1 MIRVAIAALGA
12 LAVQDPRPA
21 PAAGAAVARVYDLA
35 RIAPRGQPDERRQV
49 FLPGLHDPFD
59 WDFDEPYFD
68 VPSGDVEFALRIL
81 RSMFPQEFQ
90 YENRSV
96 WSGPE
101 GKLLVR
107 GPASFHERIQRVLGA
122 IEQASAGTELAFDL
136 VDVSDPSVGAA
147 PGGGTVVAL
156 AELEPWLARAAQA
169 GRTRS
174 WRMRVRP
181 GEPAIFDLS
190 REVPLVVDYDVE
202 IAHQSFIHDPVVRIA
217 TLGTRVELRASSSG
231 DGVFLALSLRRN
243 EPVGEVRERRLE
255 QAGLIV
261 TEQGPQSRP
270 SRDIF
275 QSLEMGHGSLALNTL
290 VPEGKALLV
299 RSELDLSRSRKN
311 EVLVI
316 RRSGPA
322 MDGVHTLQLE
332 VDGPQLALV
341 DVEALE
347 PPRCRPSQPLDGS
360 GYLPQA
366 LDIRLRSAVFGAA
379 LLPGKLQ
386 AGELWSQGGRGGE
399 RFESWPWTA
408 LVLPAGAQRGGA
420 LAPEELRSA
429 WPVERRL
436 AEVALSLTWGRAVV
450 ARLALPLRAGVGSAA
465 VLGVE
470 STLVF
475 DSEVEVAQAAAAD
488 DPQIAVAFDGLLV
501 WLTPTFT
508 QAGDLAL
515 EVAALVHLQDG
526 SVHPFATQGDHS
538 KPLTLEQA
546 RFAHLFA
553 SDRLLFPAG
562 QGPGRAILGDSG
574 SGPDAIALAVE
585 VRF

>member
-1 MIRVAIAALGA
+1 MIRVALAALAA

-21 PAAGAAVARVYDLA
+21 PAAGESVARVYDLA
-35 RIAPRGQPDERRQV
+35 RIAPRGQPGELAQV
-49 FLPGLHDPFD
+49 LLPALLEPFD
-59 WDFDEPYFD
+59 WDFNEPYFD

-101 GKLLVR
+101 GRLLVR

-136 VDVSDPSVGAA
+136 VDLSDPSVGAA

-181 GEPAIFDLS
+181 GEPAILDLS

-217 TLGTRVELRASSSG
+217 APGTRVELRASSSG
-231 DGVFLALSLRRN
+231 DGIFLALSLRRS
-243 EPVGEVRERRLE
+243 EALGEVRERRLE

-275 QSLEMGHGSLALNTL
+275 QSLEMGHGSLALNML
-290 VPEGKALLV
+290 LPEGKALLV
-299 RSELDLSRSRKN
+299 RSELLLSRSQKS

-316 RRSGPA
+316 RRSGPP
-322 MDGVHTLQLE
+322 MDGVRTLQLE
-332 VDGPQLALV
+332 GDGPQLALV
-341 DVEALE
+341 NVEALE
-347 PPRCRPSQPLDGS
+347 PPRCRPSQPLADS
-360 GYLPQA
+360 GYLPRA

-386 AGELWSQGGRGGE
+386 AGELWSLGGRGGE

-408 LVLPAGAQRGGA
+408 LVLPAAQRGGA

-429 WPVERRL
+429 WPAERRT
-436 AEVALSLTWGRAVV
+436 AEVALSLTRGRTVV

-465 VLGVE
+465 ILGVE
-470 STLVF
+470 STLAF
-475 DSEVEVAQAAAAD
+475 DFDVEVAQAAAAD
-488 DPQIAVAFDGLLV
+488 DPEIAVAFDGLLV
-501 WLTPTFT
+501 WLTPTFS

-526 SVHPFATQGDHS
+526 SVHPFATQGDLS
-538 KPLTLEQA
+538 KALTLEQA

-553 SDRLLFPAG
+553 SERLLFPAG
-562 QGPGRAILGDSG
+562 GGPGRAILGDSG